1 MEKNINVKDIVL
13 SLPLTK
19 DYIIL
24 EKIGNESDFSSK
36 YKITTREGKYILKLI
51 HSPINENVNDLLN
64 SCKLAHAEILL
75 NGEWRGFSY
84 ALYEFIE
91 GETLITAFD
100 HLKESEV
107 YSLAHKVG
115 ECLKIL
121 KDNNPTKPEN
131 RIELDQLQKSITFK
145 VNEFELFT
153 KLNYFSESDSKLLKE
168 MKEWLVNNF
177 ELLNCENFYSLT
189 DINPGK
195 FIYKQDSLVMV
206 ECETIL
212 YTSLFNLLNCFFFE
226 NENNIEKHIAFVN
239 GILDGMTIEESKRQ
253 VVFYAFVYASL
264 RNITD
269 RLKTGSKESV
279 NALLEKLKGVTLF
292 NKSITELVTS

>member
-24 EKIGNESDFSSK
+24 EKIGKEGDYSLK

-51 HSPINENVNDLLN
+51 RSPINKNVNEFLN
-64 SCKLAHAEILL
+64 SCKLAHAEILTT
-75 NGEWRGFSY
+75 GEWRGFSY

-91 GETLITAFD
+91 GDSLIVAFD
-100 HLKESEV
+100 YLKENEV
-107 YSLAHKVG
+107 YSLAYKVG
-115 ECLKIL
+115 QCLKVL
-121 KDNNPTKPEN
+121 KDNNPTKPTN

-145 VNEFELFT
+145 ANDFELFT
-153 KLNYFSESDSKLLKE
+153 KLDYFSESDRKILKE
-168 MKEWLVNNF
+168 MKEWLLNNF
-177 ELLNCENFYSLT
+177 EMLNCENFYSIT
-189 DINPGK
+189 DISPK
-195 FIYKQDSLVMV
+195 AFIYKQNSLVMV
-206 ECETIL
+206 ECETIW
-212 YTSLFNLLNCFFFE
+212 YASLFNLLNCFFFE